1 MSVWEAGGERG
12 ERAEAEGPAG
22 DRGLTPGGRCR
33 GSHVGSERRILSAS
47 QTQQQWG
54 SITNETWWGEGAG
67 SPPAPSPGC
76 RGWGAAR
83 GHCGAGDAVRP
94 LPWLPIAPRR
104 ESLPQTWRRDRRA
117 WRAATPGPHP
127 EAASLDRGWNRL
139 GASRQWDSRV
149 CRRPPRDPGQAPSG
163 PSSHLSGKG
172 RAGTSQCSGHTA
184 ISLA

>member
-1 MSVWEAGGERG
+1 MGRGGREQRQRVPRETVASLREG
-12 ERAEAEGPAG
+12 GAEAATWAR
-22 DRGLTPGGRCR
+22 RGGW
-33 GSHVGSERRILSAS
+33 ILSAS

-54 SITNETWWGEGAG
+54 SVTNETWWGEGAV

-94 LPWLPIAPRR
+94 PPWLPIAPRR